1 MRSSVKRK
9 TLSQNSPNFFTK
21 NIFFNTII
29 SATQLFLQNKYS
41 KRHDFG
47 HDITVQKLTH
57 K

>member
-1 MRSSVKRK
+1 MRSSVKK
-9 TLSQNSPNFFTK
+9 KDFKSKFTK
-21 NIFFNTII
+21 FFDQEHFFYTII

-47 HDITVQKLTH
+47 HDIKVQSLTH